1 MNMVVK
7 IFNVLYAL
15 LLPHITH
22 KLIIIFTFILL
33 LLLHWIL
40 LHTLRGTTVLGRQAH
55 RPQQHHQPQQQ

>member
-40 LHTLRGTTVLGRQAH
+40 LQDGTGRDGIERSIQ
-55 RPQQHHQPQQQ
+55 